1 MSGETAQ
8 LCSCDICLESFYSN
22 KELMNHRKQEHPQQ
36 AHACYICDKAFSTP
50 SRLYMHKYFE
60 HSSKEYACT
69 CGKKFKRKATLKE
82 HQEKYCRKGGR
93 ELKDLD
99 QCGPRQRQRRLKDII
114 KNFEE
119 SIKGF
124 SEKERKSEFLKLVK
138 KNPEVLDISKIKLK
152 DKMTEEDI
160 VEFVRDINLSDRQ
173 CMKIV
178 AKMREKWGKEVV
190 SQNVAKALVEMKRKL
205 SHLFTCT
212 LLHKDGPIHFT
223 DSQDNPI
230 TRHVVYCNDLTTLT
244 YMKDVLEEVEGA
256 FENVIGI
263 DDGKNILKVCVC
275 VYAFFKYV

>member
-1 MSGETAQ
+1 
-8 LCSCDICLESFYSN
+8 
-22 KELMNHRKQEHPQQ
+22 
-36 AHACYICDKAFSTP
+36 
-50 SRLYMHKYFE
+50 MHKYFE

-82 HQEKYCRKGGR
+82 HQEKYCRIGSR

-114 KNFEE
+114 YNFEE

-152 DKMTEEDI
+152 DKMTEVDI

-178 AKMREKWGKEVV
+178 AKMREMLGKECCHGTHGDEEDAESFV
-190 SQNVAKALVEMKRKL
+190 
-205 SHLFTCT
+205 HLYLAT
-212 LLHKDGPIHFT
+212 
-223 DSQDNPI
+223 
-230 TRHVVYCNDLTTLT
+230 
-244 YMKDVLEEVEGA
+244 
-256 FENVIGI
+256 
-263 DDGKNILKVCVC
+263 
-275 VYAFFKYV
+275 